1 VLRALPFIL
10 GLAVAASFSTIAA
23 ACGQLA
29 PIEVTKPGHLIP
41 GHLINVRGYGYGF
54 EGDMRPIIL
63 VWEDT
68 KVNAAHAEI
77 DANGDFSVEI
87 RAPLIPGE
95 YKLLAYQGM
104 DDAALMTVTVRVVEP
119 SA

>member
-1 VLRALPFIL
+1 MLRALPFIL

-29 PIEVTKPGHLIP
+29 PIEVTKPGHLI
-41 GHLINVRGYGYGF
+41 NVRGYGYGY

-104 DDAALMTVTVRVVEP
+104 DDAAPMSVTVRVVGP
-119 SA
+119 ST